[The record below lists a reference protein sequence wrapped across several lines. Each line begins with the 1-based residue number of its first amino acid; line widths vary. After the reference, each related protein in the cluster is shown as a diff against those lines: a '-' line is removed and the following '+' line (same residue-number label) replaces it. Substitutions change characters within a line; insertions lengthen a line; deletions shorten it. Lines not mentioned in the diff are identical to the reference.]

1 MTKVSIGLRGWRF
14 DEDEVFDGDGGY
26 RPRSEMD
33 DDTRERLERLPMLLD
48 QPCDVC
54 YLGDED
60 DAEPA
65 AVYGEPGAEV
75 LVCDDHEAAFYY
87 WFLEAGGD
95 EHEGSPALQDAF
107 HEWVAAGN
115 REPDWYEGPEHVE
128 TDPESLPD
136 PGPDTSQVAV
146 GEPVPVNVDLP
157 EDEQAELHLVEA
169 ADDLADGLDG
179 DGDLD
184 LDADYPTADE

>member
-14 DEDEVFDGDGGY
+14 DEDEVFDGEGGY

-54 YLGDED
+54 YLGDGD
-60 DAEPA
+60 ADAEPA

-75 LVCDDHEAAFYY
+75 LVCDDHEATFYY

-95 EHEGSPALQDAF
+95 EYEGSPDLQDAF

-115 REPDWYEGPEHVE
+115 SEPDWYEGPQHVE

-136 PGPDTSQVAV
+136 PGPDTSQVEV

-157 EDEQAELHLVEA
+157 EDEQSEINLIEA
-169 ADDLADGLDG
+169 TEFDEDVAD
-179 DGDLD
+179 DLD
-184 LDADYPTADE
+184 LDADYPTGDE